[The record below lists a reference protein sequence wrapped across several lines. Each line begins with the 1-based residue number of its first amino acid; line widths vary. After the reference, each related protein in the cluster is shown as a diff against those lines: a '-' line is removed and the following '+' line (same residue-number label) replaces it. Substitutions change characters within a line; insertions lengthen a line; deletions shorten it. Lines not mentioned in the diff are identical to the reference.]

1 MNKEIENKPLYTD
14 SIKDFAAKVKMQ
26 DMDSAEKVFEALIA
40 AYKEHF
46 GKVSKHCQISV
57 DCDYYK
63 GKQAIKSLVDRFL
76 ETKSKEDFEAFW
88 QRSKIN
94 SVQQRSNATNMMK
107 HLTIGDI
114 HKGIQY
120 ITTLSH
126 DHPNTVEEIRGALA
140 GAKNSALEF
149 YYYYQM
155 EADKFPLINNGT
167 LNGLKMLDS
176 IGVFD
181 TVEIDTDL
189 EKFKYLKQQICGNDK
204 CNGLPGYFLVDQF
217 LNLLDKIKFEDIK
230 NIDSQFNKLYKLAYL
245 ITFWQNNKKY
255 RNNFSD
261 RFDELIGT
269 HKNIIFYGA
278 PGTGKTYTCEENI
291 KRIVDGDTSRYKII
305 QFHSSYGYEDF
316 MEGLKPTLENGQT
329 TLKLELGDFKS
340 FCQEAQKMPEK
351 SFFFLVDEIN
361 RAELSRVFGEL
372 MYALEKR
379 GHTITTQ
386 YDYLRKPEQRGDF
399 QVPENLYFIGTMNDV
414 DKSIDSFDLAL
425 RRRFLWERM
434 DCEYGVLL
442 DNLPYS
448 NIDPYA
454 KACEKLN
461 DTITNDGSDKLGL
474 GEIYEIG
481 HAYFL
486 RIKEYAKNSNEI
498 KSTHMNSLFDEA
510 LAPLLKEY
518 LRSEFA
524 EKDIANEIKKLRKN
538 FKIES

>member
-1 MNKEIENKPLYTD
+1 MNNEIENKPLYTD

-94 SVQQRSNATNMMK
+94 SVQQRSNATNMFK
-107 HLTIGDI
+107 HSTLDEIYT
-114 HKGIQY
+114 GIKKIIDVKVTSQNA
-120 ITTLSH
+120 IEEIKNTLS
-126 DHPNTVEEIRGALA
+126 
-140 GAKNSALEF
+140 GAKNSALELYF
-149 YYYYQM
+149 YYYM
-155 EADKFPLINNGT
+155 NDGDFPLINNGT
-167 LNGLKMLDS
+167 MNGMKMLEE
-176 IGVFD
+176 IGIF
-181 TVEIDTDL
+181 ENENDL
-189 EKFKYLKQQICGNDK
+189 LQQFKILQEKICPNLLCGN
-204 CNGLPGYFLVDQF
+204 LPKYFLVDQF

-230 NIDSQFNKLYKLAYL
+230 NVDIEFRQLYQLAYL
-245 ITFWQNNKKY
+245 ITFWQNNKKH

-291 KRIVDGDTSRYKII
+291 KRIVNGDTSRYKII

-329 TLKLELGDFKS
+329 TLKLEMGDFKS
-340 FCQEAQKMPEK
+340 FCEDARKEPEK

-442 DNLPYS
+442 DNLSYS
-448 NIDPYA
+448 NIDPYV

-461 DTITNDGSDKLGL
+461 DTITNDGRDKLGL

-486 RIKEYAKNSNEI
+486 RIKEYAKSSNEI
-498 KSTHMNSLFDEA
+498 KSAHMNSLFDEA

-518 LRSEFA
+518 LRSEFS